1 MHFVSV
7 IDFVNKMPSQLEDN
21 PCTQQNAPDKH
32 HVDLPKRNEEEK
44 KSEREVTY
52 LDRFL
57 KLKPMKCGTPD
68 SDKAKTWIKNIKKK
82 LDILKVPAKNRIKLA
97 THVMEGTK
105 TYRDIVNVAYALEQ
119 DHLSFLKKKASA
131 GASGGNKDKTKVR
144 KEFESSSG
152 SRRPSKRQGGLEC
165 YTYGEFGHIS
175 PKCPKREGFGSAVVN
190 RPQVQQGAKTETVQ
204 QPLKKNQYK
213 VSLCKLV
220 YVITL
225 IY

>member
-21 PCTQQNAPDKH
+21 PRTQQNAPDKH

-105 TYRDIVNVAYALEQ
+105 TYREIVDAAYALEQ

-131 GASGGNKDKTKVR
+131 GASGGNKDKTKLLIDLKFS
-144 KEFESSSG
+144 KELKQ
-152 SRRPSKRQGGLEC
+152 KR
-165 YTYGEFGHIS
+165 FNNH
-175 PKCPKREGFGSAVVN
+175 
-190 RPQVQQGAKTETVQ
+190 
-204 QPLKKNQYK
+204 
-213 VSLCKLV
+213 
-220 YVITL
+220 
-225 IY
+225 

>member
-1 MHFVSV
+1 
-7 IDFVNKMPSQLEDN
+7 MPSQLEDN
-21 PCTQQNAPDKH
+21 PRTQQNAPDKH

-97 THVMEGTK
+97 THVMEGEADSWWDTVCDQNTDKEMTWDDFEQHFYDRYFPDALKQTRIKEFFELEQGNMTVAEYVSKYTKYIVGQGTK
-105 TYRDIVNVAYALEQ
+105 TYREIVDAAYALEQ

-131 GASGGNKDKTKVR
+131 GASGGNKDKTKLLIDLKFS
-144 KEFESSSG
+144 KELKQ
-152 SRRPSKRQGGLEC
+152 KR
-165 YTYGEFGHIS
+165 FNNH
-175 PKCPKREGFGSAVVN
+175 
-190 RPQVQQGAKTETVQ
+190 
-204 QPLKKNQYK
+204 
-213 VSLCKLV
+213 
-220 YVITL
+220 
-225 IY
+225 